1 LLALVLSPQEVTM
14 EKSRLFVT
22 AAFVLAALATGCAQ
36 TGTDQESASVGA
48 TAPVDSW
55 DPSQP
60 DYHVNSQGRPRTTG
74 SARWN

>member
-1 LLALVLSPQEVTM
+1 MKRSG
-14 EKSRLFVT
+14 LFVT

-36 TGTDQESASVGA
+36 TGAERESASAGA
-48 TAPVDSW
+48 SAPVDSW